1 MFMECNGEVVIMG
14 CDDTG
19 IKAGH
24 RELRVY
30 QAAFNVTSEI
40 YDLFRIFPSE
50 ERPSPISQ

>member
-1 MFMECNGEVVIMG
+1 MECNGEVVIMG